1 MGSDSLLLLL
11 IAVIAGATALMAV
24 LQVVLLLTALRT
36 TRRVNRLM
44 EMVETEV
51 RPTLER
57 VDRMSADAAR
67 LTAAGA
73 DLAEQTDRLLAW
85 ATNGVDGLL
94 AAARATVGDRGSALF
109 VAVRTALQAFR
120 GGNDPDPGTDDG
132 RAAKAPTSVAAGR

>member
-24 LQVVLLLTALRT
+24 LQVLLLVTALRT

-85 ATNGVDGLL
+85 ATSGVDGLM
-94 AAARATVGDRGSALF
+94 AAARATVGNRGGAFL
-109 VAVRTALQAFR
+109 VAVRTALQTFR
-120 GGNDPDPGTDDG
+120 DGNDPDPGTDAG
-132 RAAKAPTSVAAGR
+132 RAKNSPTSVAADR

>member
-11 IAVIAGATALMAV
+11 VAVIAGATALMAV
-24 LQVVLLLTALRT
+24 LQVVLLVTALRT
-36 TRRVNRLM
+36 RRRVNRLM

-85 ATNGVDGLL
+85 ATSGVDGFM
-94 AAARATVGDRGSALF
+94 AAARATVGDRGSAFF

-120 GGNDPDPGTDDG
+120 DGNDSDPGTD
-132 RAAKAPTSVAAGR
+132 AGRGKNSSPSVDAGR